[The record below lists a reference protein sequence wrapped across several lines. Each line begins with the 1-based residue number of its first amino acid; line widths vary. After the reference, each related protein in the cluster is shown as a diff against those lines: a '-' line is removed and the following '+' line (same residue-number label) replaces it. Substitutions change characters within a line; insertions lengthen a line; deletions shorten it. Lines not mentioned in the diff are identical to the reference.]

1 MDEWKHA
8 VDLEDF
14 KPFTD
19 ILAPVQQSAYTLEGR
34 NENKPNYFDSR
45 KLLLLALAF

>member
-14 KPFTD
+14 KPFLD
-19 ILAPVQQSAYTLEGR
+19 ILAPVQQSAYTLEVEGTKTSQTILTQ
-34 NENKPNYFDSR
+34 ES
-45 KLLLLALAF
+45 